1 MKNAFERYGL
11 IINNRVVKTPIV
23 IASMSGIVDAQYVL
37 ERADH
42 TGMAFI
48 GGYSVDRPTID
59 ASRSISIEG
68 ERKEFVFDDPV
79 AELRKQTELLR
90 NSTIIPGI
98 NLRASTPSA
107 FVEIANALGDAV
119 VYEIDAHCRQKEMI
133 EAGCGEYYLRN
144 PGPLV
149 ESVKALK
156 QSGVIVSV
164 KIRAGIAEDDR
175 KLARKLWT
183 AGADILHIDLMDF
196 GSAKLRQI
204 RNSCPLIII
213 ANNSITSFDRM
224 KEMFSHGADLI
235 SVARKS
241 DFGTLAVL
249 DDAIANYADTEGW
262 YNAPKQLCRG
272 GDVRSLTFCCMPVK
286 ECPLIPTLSRLGI
299 EKEDYIR
306 VKLDSVRGTPLEGGT
321 QTCFGS
327 LSWCCKISSP
337 CMFRDLTL
345 KQIGISKKEYMRL
358 KRDLSE
364 TMMCRVFHD
373 VPSDEHS

>member
-1 MKNAFERYGL
+1 MKNAFDRYGL
-11 IINNRVVKTPIV
+11 VVNNRVVKTPIA
-23 IASMSGIVDAQYVL
+23 IASMSGIVDAHYVL

-48 GGYSVDRPTID
+48 GGYSVDPPAIE
-59 ASRSISIEG
+59 ASRSISAAG

-79 AELRKQTELLR
+79 AEIKKQVELLSG
-90 NSTIIPGI
+90 STVVPGI
-98 NLRASTPSA
+98 NIRAGTPSA
-107 FVEIANALGDAV
+107 FVTVAQAIGDSV
-119 VYEIDAHCRQKEMI
+119 VYEIDAHCRQAEMI
-133 EAGCGEYYLRN
+133 AAGCGEYYLQN
-144 PGPLV
+144 QGPLV
-149 ESVKALK
+149 EAVKALK
-156 QSGVIVSV
+156 HCGVTVSV
-164 KIRAGIAEDDR
+164 KIRAGVAGDDR
-175 KLARKLWT
+175 KLARKLWA

-204 RNSCPLIII
+204 RNACPLLII

-224 KEMFSHGADLI
+224 KEMFSHGADLV
-235 SVARKS
+235 SVARRS
-241 DFGTLAVL
+241 DPATLAAL
-249 DDAIANYADTEGW
+249 DEAIAEYADTEGW

-299 EKEDYIR
+299 EKEAYIR
-306 VKLDSVRGTPLEGGT
+306 AKIESVRGTPLEGGT

-327 LSWCCKISSP
+327 LSWCCKTSSP

-345 KQIGISKKEYMRL
+345 KQIGLSRKEYMRL

-373 VPSDEHS
+373 VPSDECS